1 MSKNYEDLIDILD
14 AMSEWPMSQR
24 MREITESAGH
34 PHVVARNLFAEAVDA
49 EIGGLRSLETNW
61 VVIDLVWKIEEL
73 QARIDK
79 LERVSD

>member
-1 MSKNYEDLIDILD
+1 
-14 AMSEWPMSQR
+14 MSEWPMSQR

-34 PHVVARNLFAEAVDA
+34 PHDVARNLFAEAVDA

-73 QARIDK
+73 EARVAE
-79 LERVSD
+79 LENGDVA

>member
-1 MSKNYEDLIDILD
+1 
-14 AMSEWPMSQR
+14 MSQR

-34 PHVVARNLFAEAVDA
+34 PHDVARNLFAEAVDA

-73 QARIDK
+73 EARVAE
-79 LERVSD
+79 LENGDVA